1 MVVINKRPGQWYV
14 HHHWESA
21 WNKHAKPCRFSY
33 LDHLEIRRFNPG
45 LGVATTC
52 CRYTVVCTSTDSYSS
67 HPVFNV
73 RSLVDQHGRLDC
85 AIGSL
90 VTRSFPTAHLPIL
103 PFTAIEQ
110 PCDVTSIEFLR
121 SCMQLCNCQYY
132 RKSGL
137 RYSAVGGQY

>member
-21 WNKHAKPCRFSY
+21 WNKHAIYKPCRFSY
-33 LDHLEIRRFNPG
+33 LEIGRLNPG

-52 CRYTVVCTSTDSYSS
+52 CRYTVVCTSTGSYSS

-73 RSLVDQHGRLDC
+73 RSLVDHHGRLDC
-85 AIGSL
+85 AISSL

-103 PFTAIEQ
+103 PFAAIEQ
-110 PCDVTSIEFLR
+110 QCDITS
-121 SCMQLCNCQYY
+121 

-137 RYSAVGGQY
+137 RYSAGGGQ